1 MTEEQLK
8 RFEEECIGI
17 LKDECRTEC
26 EVEKFSE
33 NFKDLVEDYLVE
45 YSCELGKIS
54 AGELIDYYD
63 SNFSQEEAQCISDEE
78 TLSAFDMGGENPKG
92 SIIKTTIKKVKSKK
106 DDNITETIKKNIK
119 KEDTPKKNIKKEH
132 ILSPKHISDLPNNT
146 TGSKIQIPRLPD
158 DKRFTWFLIHKKIIN
173 AICQKNETYSK
184 ILKDEKFEVFLFNNF
199 MTWSNVELLDIIP
212 SRRLIKE
219 DEKLEICA
227 YYNYLRTQQRTN
239 KKYDTQNKIDFEYW
253 QASVNLIAEATYI
266 EDENILK
273 ATIASLNESFKR
285 MKKSMRD
292 NIEALVFIDENFP
305 REFTYENI
313 IEFCSDKKFE
323 KLKAIF
329 NSKEID
335 KFEILLVESARQCG
349 IKLNFEN
356 TKEAHSYLEKRD
368 KEKQFQLQPRANSEK
383 RRYILED
390 FYRRFTVYLNE
401 KYQQKFKVKRVKDR
415 FRYLGTLAER
425 WNDLEKLRKSQ
436 II

>member
-1 MTEEQLK
+1 MKQGVHEMTEEQLK
-8 RFEEECIGI
+8 RLEEECIGI

-63 SNFSQEEAQCISDEE
+63 SNFSQGKAQCISDEPA
-78 TLSAFDMGGENPKG
+78 LSAFDMGGENPKG
-92 SIIKTTIKKVKSKK
+92 SIIKTTTKKGKIEK
-106 DDNITETIKKNIK
+106 DDNITKTIKENIK
-119 KEDTPKKNIKKEH
+119 KKYIVYPKYIR
-132 ILSPKHISDLPNNT
+132 DLPNNAIDNE
-146 TGSKIQIPRLPD
+146 IQIPRLPNN
-158 DKRFTWFLIHKKIIN
+158 KMFTWYLIHKKIID
-173 AICQKNETYSK
+173 AICQKNETYGK
-184 ILKDEKFEVFLFNNF
+184 ILEDEKFEVFLFNNF

-239 KKYDTQNKIDFEYW
+239 KKYATQNKIDFEYW
-253 QASVNLIAEATYI
+253 RASRELITEATYI

-313 IEFCSDKKFE
+313 IESCSYKKIKELIERFKPKNSDKIYTLFEECASQCRIKFNFE
-323 KLKAIF
+323 ISKKAI
-329 NSKEID
+329 
-335 KFEILLVESARQCG
+335 
-349 IKLNFEN
+349 
-356 TKEAHSYLEKRD
+356 TYLEERD

-401 KYQQKFKVKRVKDR
+401 KYQQKFKVKSVKDR
-415 FRYLGTLAER
+415 FRYLCKLAEC
-425 WNDLEKLRKSQ
+425 WNVFEKLRKSQ
-436 II
+436 IV

>member
-17 LKDECRTEC
+17 LKDECRTEG

-33 NFKDLVEDYLVE
+33 NFKDLVEDYLVK

-78 TLSAFDMGGENPKG
+78 ALSAFDMGGENPKG
-92 SIIKTTIKKVKSKK
+92 SIIKTTTKKVKSKK
-106 DDNITETIKKNIK
+106 DDNITETIKKNI
-119 KEDTPKKNIKKEH
+119 DKEH

-158 DKRFTWFLIHKKIIN
+158 DKRFTWFLIHKNIIN

-184 ILKDEKFEVFLFNNF
+184 ILEDEKFEVFLFNNF
-199 MTWSNVELLDIIP
+199 MACSNVALLDITP

-219 DEKLEICA
+219 DEKFEICA
-227 YYNYLRTQQRTN
+227 YYNYLRTQQKTN
-239 KKYDTQNKIDFEYW
+239 KEYDTQNEIDFEYW
-253 QASVNLIAEATYI
+253 RASRHLIAEATYT
-266 EDENILK
+266 EDEVSLN
-273 ATIASLNESFKR
+273 ASLKLLNKVFEQTR
-285 MKKSMRD
+285 KSMSD
-292 NIEALVFIDENFP
+292 NIEALAFIDENFP

-368 KEKQFQLQPRANSEK
+368 KEKQFQLQPRKNSK
-383 RRYILED
+383 KRYILKD
-390 FYRRFTVYLNE
+390 FYIRFAEHLN
-401 KYQQKFKVKRVKDR
+401 KKFKHENFDAGKVRER
-415 FRYLGTLAER
+415 FRYLCTLAGE
-425 WNDLEKLRKSQ
+425 WKDFEKLLSSKK
-436 II
+436 

>member
-17 LKDECRTEC
+17 LKDECRTEG

-33 NFKDLVEDYLVE
+33 NFKDLVEAYSVE
-45 YSCELGKIS
+45 YSCELEEIT

-78 TLSAFDMGGENPKG
+78 ALSAFDMGGENPKG
-92 SIIKTTIKKVKSKK
+92 SIIKTTTKKGKIKK

-119 KEDTPKKNIKKEH
+119 KEHTLKKNIKKEH

-158 DKRFTWFLIHKKIIN
+158 DKRFTWFLIHKNIIN

-184 ILKDEKFEVFLFNNF
+184 ILEDEKFEVFLFNNF
-199 MTWSNVELLDIIP
+199 MACSNVALLDITP

-219 DEKLEICA
+219 DEKFEICA
-227 YYNYLRTQQRTN
+227 YYNYLRTQQKTN
-239 KKYDTQNKIDFEYW
+239 KEYDTQNEIDFEYW
-253 QASVNLIAEATYI
+253 RASVNLIAEATYL
-266 EDENILK
+266 EDEDILK
-273 ATIASLNESFKR
+273 ATIAGLNKAFKR

-305 REFTYENI
+305 GEFTYENI

-368 KEKQFQLQPRANSEK
+368 KEKQFQLQPRKNSK
-383 RRYILED
+383 KRYILKD
-390 FYRRFTVYLNE
+390 FYIRFAEHLN
-401 KYQQKFKVKRVKDR
+401 KKFKHENFDAGKVRER
-415 FRYLGTLAER
+415 FRYLCTLAGE
-425 WNDLEKLRKSQ
+425 WKDFEKLLSSKK
-436 II
+436 

>member
-17 LKDECRTEC
+17 LKDECRTEG

-33 NFKDLVEDYLVE
+33 NFKDLVEAYSVE
-45 YSCELGKIS
+45 YSCELEEIT

-63 SNFSQEEAQCISDEE
+63 SNFSQEEAQCISHEE
-78 TLSAFDMGGENPKG
+78 ALSAFDMGGENPKG
-92 SIIKTTIKKVKSKK
+92 SIIKTTTKKVKIKK
-106 DDNITETIKKNIK
+106 DDNITETIKKNID
-119 KEDTPKKNIKKEH
+119 EEH
-132 ILSPKHISDLPNNT
+132 TLSPEHISDLPNNT
-146 TGSKIQIPRLPD
+146 TGSKIRIPRLPD
-158 DKRFTWFLIHKKIIN
+158 DKRFTWFLIHNKIIN
-173 AICQKNETYSK
+173 TIRHKEKYSK

-199 MTWSNVELLDIIP
+199 MIHSNLELLEINP
-212 SRRLIKE
+212 NRRLIKE

-227 YYNYLRTQQRTN
+227 YYNYLRTEQETN
-239 KKYDTQNKIDFEYW
+239 KEYDTQNKIDFEYW
-253 QASVNLIAEATYI
+253 RASRKLITEATYI

-292 NIEALVFIDENFP
+292 NIEALAFIDENFP

-335 KFEILLVESARQCG
+335 KFEILLVGSARQCG
-349 IKLNFEN
+349 IKLNFEISKKAI
-356 TKEAHSYLEKRD
+356 TYLEERD
-368 KEKQFQLQPRANSEK
+368 KEKQFQLQPRANTEK

-401 KYQQKFKVKRVKDR
+401 KYQQKFKVKSVKDR
-415 FRYLGTLAER
+415 FRYLCKLAEY
-425 WNDLEKLRKSQ
+425 WNVFEKLRKSQ